1 MTIDVV
7 DEVDDFTEH
16 EITEEHNGFYY
27 LGTGFVSRASHQQHY
42 LLLDNVV
49 GIRDFYRH
57 TSAETIDFLMETST
71 TFTMSGRVEI
81 LKLEFTVE
89 PNGTLLWTC
98 LFKTFYLCVVQ
109 RRWKNILR
117 QRKQML
123 STPMVF
129 KYLRGRERG
138 EKVHLGLPTLRG
150 MLSMLR
156 KKPLKPV
163 HIPPVCLAP
172 QRQSRTS
179 VPWSS

>member
-1 MTIDVV
+1 MD
-7 DEVDDFTEH
+7 DEFTEH

-27 LGTGFVSRASHQQHY
+27 LGTGFVSRDSHQHY

-71 TFTMSGRVEI
+71 SYPTWGRVEI

-98 LFKTFYLCVVQ
+98 LFKTFYLCLVQ
-109 RRWKNILR
+109 RRWRNILR
-117 QRKQML
+117 ERKRLL
-123 STPMVF
+123 SSKAVF

-138 EKVHLGLPTLRG
+138 EKGDLCLPTLRG
-150 MLSMLR
+150 MLSML
-156 KKPLKPV
+156 
-163 HIPPVCLAP
+163 
-172 QRQSRTS
+172 
-179 VPWSS
+179 

>member
-1 MTIDVV
+1 MD
-7 DEVDDFTEH
+7 DEFTEH

-27 LGTGFVSRASHQQHY
+27 LGTGFVSRDSHQHY

-109 RRWKNILR
+109 RRWRNILR

-138 EKVHLGLPTLRG
+138 EKVHLCLPTLRG
-150 MLSMLR
+150 MLSMLSMLR
-156 KKPLKPV
+156 EKPGIPIHGLPV
-163 HIPPVCLAP
+163 PLARP
-172 QRQSRTS
+172 QQSRTT
-179 VPWSS
+179 VPCSS

>member
-1 MTIDVV
+1 MDDEFID
-7 DEVDDFTEH
+7 H

-27 LGTGFVSRASHQQHY
+27 LGTGFVSMDSHQHY
-42 LLLDNVV
+42 HLLLDNVV

-109 RRWKNILR
+109 RRWRHVLR

-123 STPMVF
+123 SSPIVL

-138 EKVHLGLPTLRG
+138 EKVDLRLPTLRG
-150 MLSMLR
+150 MLSMLC

-163 HIPPVCLAP
+163 YIPPVSLAR
-172 QRQSRTS
+172 QEQSRTS
-179 VPWSS
+179 VPSS